1 MPLSALTAL
10 SPLDGRYRDKVSRLS
25 DFFSEFGL
33 IRYRI
38 LVEIEWLKA
47 LCAEKALSEIPALSI
62 TTKQQLD
69 VLVSGFSVD
78 DAEAVKQ
85 IEARTN
91 HDVKAIEY
99 WLRDK
104 LAGNTEIA
112 GIAHFVH
119 FACTSEDINNLCHAL
134 MLRDARAK
142 ILLPAIDGL
151 TQRLSALAHATASL
165 PMLSRTHGQ
174 P

>member
-1 MPLSALTAL
+1 MMPLSPLTAL

-25 DFFSEFGL
+25 DYFSEFGL

-47 LCAEKALSEIPALSI
+47 LCAANLDGIPSLSA
-62 TTKQQLD
+62 TTVKQLD
-69 VLVSGFSVD
+69 
-78 DAEAVKQ
+78 AVKQ

-99 WLRDK
+99 WLKERLSD
-104 LAGNTEIA
+104 NPEI
-112 GIAHFVH
+112 GGVTGFVH

-134 MLRDARAK
+134 MLKDARAHVM
-142 ILLPAIDGL
+142 LPAID
-151 TQRLSALAHATASL
+151 ALI
-165 PMLSRTHGQ
+165 
-174 P
+174 